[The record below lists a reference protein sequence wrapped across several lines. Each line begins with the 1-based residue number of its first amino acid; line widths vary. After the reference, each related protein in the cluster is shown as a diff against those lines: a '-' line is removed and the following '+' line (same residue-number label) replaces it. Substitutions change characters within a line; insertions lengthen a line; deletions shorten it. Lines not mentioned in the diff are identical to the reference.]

1 MKCVKNCFCAALF
14 GTAVLGAAAQD
25 AAGFKRMTLFEGRT
39 IDAIELSGDFD
50 VVIRQ
55 GTPNGVVLEIPQDI
69 PVDTVF
75 DISYG
80 DIKWMMQAQK
90 RGNDLRDTV
99 HCSLTQGMLRINNL
113 RLNISRSADGKL
125 KSLVW
130 VSGPKARAVI
140 TVGDLRKLQAS
151 SKGSLRFAEKM
162 RTTETELLVESM
174 EGLDIT
180 AKKRFLIGTI
190 GAGAISG
197 KVSGTPE
204 VVVKANTATQI
215 DLAVD
220 SVGYL
225 ELGSYVDN
233 AGIYVRGTV
242 DSLATRVY
250 RGKVDITGL
259 KANRIVG
266 LRKDK
271 DKDSK
276 EGDIEIVGGKYILE
290 RQGNTIT
297 LREVQ

>member
-1 MKCVKNCFCAALF
+1 MKSVKNCFCAALF

-55 GTPNGVVLEIPQDI
+55 GTPNGVVLEIPRDI

-80 DIKWMMQAQK
+80 DIKWLKQARNRK
-90 RGNDLRDTV
+90 EEFRDTV
-99 HCSLTQGMLRINNL
+99 HCALADGMLRL
-113 RLNISRSADGKL
+113 RNVRL
-125 KSLVW
+125 KIDRLAGGGFRTNW
-130 VSGPKARAVI
+130 ISGPKARAVI
-140 TVGDLRKLQAS
+140 TVGDLKKLHAF
-151 SKGSLRFAEKM
+151 SKGSLRFAGKM
-162 RTTETELLVESM
+162 RTTETEMQVGSM

-180 AKKRFLIGTI
+180 AKKRVLIGTI
-190 GAGAISG
+190 GAGTISG

-233 AGIYVRGTV
+233 AGIRVRGTV
-242 DSLATRVY
+242 DLLATRVY
-250 RGKVDITGL
+250 KGEVDVTGL

-271 DKDSK
+271 DSK
-276 EGDIEIVGGKYILE
+276 KGDIEIVGGKYILE

-297 LREVQ
+297 LREVE